1 MHENRGFEETTE
13 RKLNISL
20 HNKLRINNNS
30 KRKLLPPICYNTIMI
45 NTINFH
51 LKRITNKKNKAMSR
65 EK

>member
-1 MHENRGFEETTE
+1 MHENRGFEEATE
-13 RKLNISL
+13 RNSNISL
-20 HNKLRINNNS
+20 HNKLKINTNS
-30 KRKLLPPICYNTIMI
+30 KRKLVSPIFYNTIMI